1 MSNQTS
7 GPPLEMSS
15 NMKKTRN
22 EKLRQNEPVN
32 TATQHVQDEQDGCL
46 LIKYLKTASILTAIP
61 ALANHFEPLI

>member
-1 MSNQTS
+1 
-7 GPPLEMSS
+7 
-15 NMKKTRN
+15 MKKTRN
-22 EKLRQNEPVN
+22 KKLRQNEPVN